1 MFKDEMR
8 QFRKKMKISLEQLG
22 QAVQCSKTTIMRYES
37 GAIATIPKDKMVAIA
52 KYLGMDVDKYLD
64 EAVAPTYTRP
74 LLGFVKAGYDLF
86 CDENYI
92 RDIPVSQR
100 EYYQGDYFLEVVGDS
115 MTGLHIYPGD
125 QVYIRHQS
133 DVESNQIAVVLID
146 QEEVTIKKV
155 IKKGDVVILESANPA
170 YENRYYTLEEIQNK
184 KMVII
189 GRVLF
194 VKREF

>member
-8 QFRKKMKISLEQLG
+8 QARKKMKISLEQLG
-22 QAVQCSKTTIMRYES
+22 GVVSCSKTTIMRYES
-37 GAIATIPKDKMVAIA
+37 GAIASIPKDKMVAIA
-52 KYLGMDVDKYLD
+52 KYLNMDVDRYLD
-64 EAVAPTYTRP
+64 EAVTPAFTRP
-74 LLGFVKAGYDLF
+74 LLGLVKAGYDLF
-86 CDENYI
+86 CDENHI
-92 RDIPVSQR
+92 KEIPVSQR

-125 QVYIRHQS
+125 QVYIRKQS
-133 DVESNQIAVVLID
+133 DVESSQIAVVLID
-146 QEEVTIKKV
+146 QEEATIKRV

-170 YENRYYTLEEIQNK
+170 YENRYYTREEVENR
-184 KMVII
+184 KMEII

>member
-1 MFKDEMR
+1 MFKDDMR
-8 QFRKKMKISLEQLG
+8 QARKKLKISLEQLG
-22 QAVQCSKTTIMRYES
+22 REVQCSKTTIMRYES
-37 GAIATIPKDKMVAIA
+37 GAIANVPKDKMVAIA
-52 KYLGMDVDKYLD
+52 KHLNMDVDKYLD
-64 EAVAPTYTRP
+64 ESIAPAFTRP

-92 RDIPVSQR
+92 REIPVSQK

-115 MTGLHIYPGD
+115 MIGLHIYPGD
-125 QVYIRHQS
+125 QVYVRKQN
-133 DVESNQIAVVLID
+133 DVESSQIAVVLID

-155 IKKGDVVILESANPA
+155 IKKGDVVILESANPD
-170 YENRYYTLEEIQNK
+170 YPNRYYSSVEIKENK
-184 KMVII
+184 MAII

>member
-1 MFKDEMR
+1 MFKDEMK
-8 QFRKKMKISLEQLG
+8 QARKKMKISLEQLG
-22 QAVQCSKTTIMRYES
+22 QQLNCSKTTVMRYES
-37 GAIATIPKDKMVAIA
+37 GAIANIPKSKMVAIA
-52 KYLGMDVDKYLD
+52 KYLNMDIDKYLD
-64 EAVAPTYTRP
+64 ENIAPAFTRP

-92 RDIPVSQR
+92 KEIPLSQK

-125 QVYIRHQS
+125 HVYIRKQS

-146 QEEVTIKKV
+146 REEVTIKKV

-170 YENRYYTLEEIQNK
+170 YENRYYTRAEFQTRKIE
-184 KMVII
+184 II